1 MFTLLLLPWIALG
14 QVGPPDLV
22 IITPGSSLVW
32 NPVTTDVNGDPEE
45 ISHYT
50 VVATPVIVTVPDVGS
65 TLRTADVPVANIGL
79 DGFMNG
85 LPAAAYNLFTRAVDT
100 SAQESGWSVPLAS
113 RWDRAVPQT
122 PVGLSI
128 SPP

>member
-1 MFTLLLLPWIALG
+1 LPWIVLG
-14 QVGPPDLV
+14 QVGPAPLV

-50 VVATPVIVTVPDVGS
+50 AVATPITVTVPDVGS
-65 TLRTADVPVANIGL
+65 ILRTADTPVANIGL

-100 SAQESGWSVPLAS
+100 SAQESGWSDPLAS
-113 RWDRAVPQT
+113 RWDRAAPQI
-122 PVGLSI
+122 PGGLLI